1 MKSDRSIRIL
11 HTIVTAQFAA
21 SAGLIIFWTLYQTRL
36 GWWAIFS
43 LSAQAIVIV
52 LFGVLIYG
60 FAVFRGTIGGR
71 IEAEHPLS
79 GSIYYRAFYVVI
91 PILGGL
97 VSGVDAL
104 LAGSAPL
111 PARLL
116 AGLRGC
122 ALGTVVSAY
131 IVWLFVDT
139 AVGIAESL
147 LTEPR
152 RLHTVRLAREKEIR
166 DAARREKEFLLERV
180 RADKKALMER
190 LAPLIEKCSAEIASL
205 LKKSADD
212 PSVGAGGAAT
222 IGLEIWQAGG
232 VDCMRELFR
241 AVEREC
247 SARNSSHLMPTLD
260 FWWDG
265 VGNWRRSRVSAG
277 A

>member
-21 SAGLIIFWTLYQTRL
+21 SAALIIFWTLYQTRL

-43 LSAQAIVIV
+43 ISAQAIVIV

-60 FAVFRGTIGGR
+60 FAVYRGTIGER
-71 IEAEHPLS
+71 LETEHPLS
-79 GSIYYRAFYVVI
+79 GSIYYRVFYVVL
-91 PILGGL
+91 PILAGL
-97 VSGVDAL
+97 VSLDDAF
-104 LAGSAPL
+104 LAGEATLPL
-111 PARLL
+111 RLL

-139 AVGIAESL
+139 TVGIAESL
-147 LTEPR
+147 MPEPR
-152 RLHTVRLAREKEIR
+152 RLRAIRIERERALR
-166 DAARREKEFLLERV
+166 DAARRQKELLLERV
-180 RADKKALMER
+180 RAERKARMER
-190 LAPLIEKCSAEIASL
+190 LAPVIAGHAAQIASL
-205 LKKSADD
+205 LARSADD
-212 PSVGAGGAAT
+212 PSVGAGAAAT
-222 IGLEIWQAGG
+222 IGLEMWQAGG

-247 SARNSSHLMPTLD
+247 SARNLSRLVSLLD

-265 VGNWRRSRVSAG
+265 VGGWRRSRAR
-277 A
+277 AA